1 MSRFHHRSRMSQSE
15 LKTRVNAPSRTIRA
29 TASEYARAAVS
40 RSPFSQQPLRLLA
53 ELGPEIWARERVGE
67 VGGQEAD
74 LGAAVEALAFELHA
88 VERLLAREPAHGVG
102 ELDLAAGAT
111 LLLLQ
116 YVEDLWLQDV
126 AARDDEVRRR
136 LLGRGLLYH
145 LRDGEALAADL
156 AVACHA
162 LARDFLDRDD
172 VCGFL
177 DLVRER
183 HHLGEAALRVL
194 HELVGQQQRERL
206 VAHELARAPHRVAKS
221 ERLLLTREA
230 RRPGPGQV
238 VRQELEIV
246 LPLALAQRHLELERT
261 IEMILDDA
269 LVTSG
274 DEDEMLDA
282 GLPRLVND
290 VLDHRPVD
298 DRQHFLGHG
307 LGGGQESGP
316 QAGNGEDSLTDR
328 FHALTGFMTVM
339 LGVVVDG
346 SCQIM
351 MSGGGL
357 ASAPF
362 PKFVIPLSMR
372 RHELRKQRGTSNS
385 MLLVPLFDLKF
396 LIEFAAGGVG
406 TSNRR
411 H

>member
-1 MSRFHHRSRMSQSE
+1 MSRFHHRSRMSQSA

-29 TASEYARAAVS
+29 TASEYARAAPA

-53 ELGPEIWARERVGE
+53 ELGPEVWPRERVGE

-74 LGAAVEALAFELHA
+74 LGAAVEAPAFELHA

-102 ELDLAAGAT
+102 ELDLTAGAA

-116 YVEDLWLQDV
+116 YVEDLGLQDV

-145 LRDGEALAADL
+145 LRDGEALAGALTDADH

-172 VCGFL
+172 VCGAP

-206 VAHELARAPHRVAKS
+206 VAHELARAPHRMAKS

-238 VRQELEIV
+238 VRQEIEIV
-246 LPLALAQRHLELERT
+246 LPLALAQRHLELELT
-261 IEMILDDA
+261 VEMILDDA
-269 LVTSG
+269 PVASG

-316 QAGNGEDSLTDR
+316 QAGNGED
-328 FHALTGFMTVM
+328 
-339 LGVVVDG
+339 
-346 SCQIM
+346 
-351 MSGGGL
+351 
-357 ASAPF
+357 
-362 PKFVIPLSMR
+362 
-372 RHELRKQRGTSNS
+372 
-385 MLLVPLFDLKF
+385 
-396 LIEFAAGGVG
+396 
-406 TSNRR
+406 
-411 H
+411 